1 MEKLKE
7 SGIELTDAAVNI
19 EGGEFHVILYLKEE
33 PDKEEERR
41 IADELEAAFGIKE
54 GQYQIQ
60 ISEDGLAAVGDAASG
75 GAASGGF
82 GTAGVG

>member
-1 MEKLKE
+1 MNLKQP
-7 SGIELTDAAVNI
+7 L
-19 EGGEFHVILYLKEE
+19 
-33 PDKEEERR
+33 
-41 IADELEAAFGIKE
+41 E

-60 ISEDGLAAVGDAASG
+60 ISEDGLAAVGDAACG